1 MRGFGRLLQ
10 GWSGLAGAGLGSRRG
25 FACLR
30 RQDVD
35 GAGGGAGGVRG
46 DVVDSVGGRL
56 GRVDDDVGDE
66 RAVEEGLDAE
76 VEVLLRAG
84 DGGAEVV
91 VGTADTDVRGVRAV
105 DRDDGRSS
113 AWCGVGVR
121 RRICKLI
128 VGWGGRRICK
138 GGGGGVG

>member
-35 GAGGGAGGVRG
+35 GAGGGGGAGGVRG
-46 DVVDSVGGRL
+46 DVVDGVGGRL
-56 GRVDDDVGDE
+56 GSVDDDVGDE

-84 DGGAEVV
+84 DGGAEIV
-91 VGTADTDVRGVRAV
+91 VGVADVDVRGVVAL
-105 DRDDGRSS
+105 DFDDWGFG
-113 AWCGVGVR
+113 WVR
-121 RRICKLI
+121 RRICKLV
-128 VGWGGRRICK
+128 VGRGRRRICK
-138 GGGGGVG
+138 GRGGGW